1 MAHLAR
7 SPCCRLT
14 LHSPAAVVCSL
25 APDWLSVAG
34 TGRAAKKGYFRI
46 RAFGGVF
53 GFGLVLP
60 HLSSCGPVTLSTVV
74 YRVCRGAEVPR
85 RAESVQIGVFGASNS
100 QKNSKGRL
108 RPAQPPGESRE
119 LRPRPRKKCHR
130 SVIAFRGP
138 QSSDSKILTPSWTH
152 IPVSAAV
159 GAPTHCLRCL
169 LVRGVNRS
177 VPADRAGPRAQN
189 LLILLLRRV
198 FTALPSYV
206 SVTYLEQVTYVT

>member
-100 QKNSKGRL
+100 QKFSKGRL
-108 RPAQPPGESRE
+108 RPARPPGESRE
-119 LRPRPRKKCHR
+119 LRPSRGKNAIVDRYRFSRRPQT
-130 SVIAFRGP
+130 

-159 GAPTHCLRCL
+159 GAPTHC
-169 LVRGVNRS
+169 
-177 VPADRAGPRAQN
+177 
-189 LLILLLRRV
+189 
-198 FTALPSYV
+198 
-206 SVTYLEQVTYVT
+206 

>member
-159 GAPTHCLRCL
+159 GAPTHC
-169 LVRGVNRS
+169 
-177 VPADRAGPRAQN
+177 
-189 LLILLLRRV
+189 
-198 FTALPSYV
+198 
-206 SVTYLEQVTYVT
+206 